1 MLIKRSLQMQQKIP
15 AGKSNQATSKP
26 VLLDAIDSTVRT
38 IENRARLY
46 RNLVVAIS
54 AVPVLSIFFL
64 VLFRHWIALAGLVI
78 LVPLTGA
85 FLFFDSR
92 LVRRWRAGIVEMA
105 RFRDLDEG
113 NFVKT
118 ISAFR
123 HLPPNAL
130 KAMLLTIPSE
140 ESQQETPVLGQ
151 TIVDSGIDALARK
164 NELKILRFSGLLT
177 IALLCLIAGAF
188 YGSVALLAS
197 GGSLIILLLAFGRR

>member
-1 MLIKRSLQMQQKIP
+1 MQQKIP
-15 AGKSNQATSKP
+15 AGKSNQGTSRP

-38 IENRARLY
+38 MENRATLY
-46 RNLVVAIS
+46 RNLVVAVS
-54 AVPVLSIFFL
+54 AVSVLSIFFM
-64 VLFRHWIALAGLVI
+64 VLFRHWIALAGLV
-78 LVPLTGA
+78 LPVPLTGA

-105 RFRDLDEG
+105 RLRDLDEQ

-130 KAMLLTIPSE
+130 KAMLLTLPPE
-140 ESQQETPVLGQ
+140 VSQQEVPVFGQ
-151 TIVDSGIDALARK
+151 TTVDSGIDALARK
-164 NELKILRFSGLLT
+164 NESKILRFSGLLT
-177 IALLCLIAGAF
+177 VALLCLIAGAF
-188 YGSVALLAS
+188 YGSVVLLAS

>member
-1 MLIKRSLQMQQKIP
+1 
-15 AGKSNQATSKP
+15 

-38 IENRARLY
+38 MENRATLY
-46 RNLVVAIS
+46 RNLVVAVS
-54 AVPVLSIFFL
+54 AVSVLSIFFM
-64 VLFRHWIALAGLVI
+64 VLLRHWIALAGLV
-78 LVPLTGA
+78 LPVPLTGA

-105 RFRDLDEG
+105 RFRDLDEE

-130 KAMLLTIPSE
+130 KAMLLTLPSK
-140 ESQQETPVLGQ
+140 ESQQEAPVLGQ
-151 TIVDSGIDALARK
+151 TTAESGIDALARK
-164 NELKILRFSGLLT
+164 NESKILRFSGLLT
-177 IALLCLIAGAF
+177 VALLCLIAGAF
-188 YGSVALLAS
+188 YGSVVLLAA